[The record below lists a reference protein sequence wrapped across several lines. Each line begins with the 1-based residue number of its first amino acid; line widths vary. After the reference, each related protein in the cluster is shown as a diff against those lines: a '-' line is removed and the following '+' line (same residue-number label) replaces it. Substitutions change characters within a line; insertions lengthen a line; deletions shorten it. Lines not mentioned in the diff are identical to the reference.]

1 MPIAKAALPSTFT
14 VDFIIL
20 INQFGKYI
28 QSVVEKTAGPRPQ
41 SIGEKDRGY
50 RGTITTVT
58 MSLNSAG
65 NAANTGLIS
74 FWRTYIVPLDSKV
87 SVDGVGTFN
96 KTYKDA
102 ATWENYFFVLRTQL
116 LGAVGGN
123 ASDPVIKAMDA
134 VWSNILLISGKWVV
148 ISRRGPRS

>member
-1 MPIAKAALPSTFT
+1 MAIDKTKLPPTFT

-28 QSVVEKTAGPRPQ
+28 QSVVEKTAGTRPN
-41 SIGEKDRGY
+41 SIGVNDRGY

-58 MSLNSAG
+58 LSLNAAG

-74 FWRTYIVPLDSKV
+74 FWRTYIVPLDSKA
-87 SVDGVGTFN
+87 SVDGVGTFD
-96 KTYKDA
+96 KTYKDI
-102 ATWENYFFVLRTQL
+102 ATWNNYFFVLRTQL

-123 ASDPVIKAMDA
+123 SNDPIIKEMDA

-148 ISRRGPRS
+148 ISKRGPKN

>member
-1 MPIAKAALPSTFT
+1 MPIDKKALPPTFT
-14 VDFIIL
+14 NDFIIL

-28 QSVVEKTAGPRPQ
+28 ESVVAKTAGPRPE
-41 SIGEKDRGY
+41 SRGVNDRGY

-58 MSLNSAG
+58 LTLNKAG
-65 NAANTGLIS
+65 DAANTGLIS
-74 FWRTYIVPLDSKV
+74 FWRTYIVPLNSTA
-87 SVDGVGTFN
+87 SIDGVATFN

-123 ASDPVIKAMDA
+123 ANDPIIGAMDA

-148 ISRRGPRS
+148 ISKPGPR